1 MNLSLPFGMK
11 CGMKKIMKKMRKILQ
26 KIAWRTHRWSLKIGL
41 FNVYLG
47 GDHNKFGFQILNVDN
62 GLFWSGSL
70 FEITWAFP
78 TVTHGGELTIDI
90 LYLFEK
96 WDSWCHDMD
105 ERELWG
111 SKLNRWE
118 KFNIYIND
126 KLNSI
131 R

>member
-1 MNLSLPFGMK
+1 MK
-11 CGMKKIMKKMRKILQ
+11 IRKILQ
-26 KIAWRTHRWSLKIGL
+26 KIAWKTYRWNLKIGL

-47 GDHNKFGFQILNVDN
+47 GDHDKFGFQILNVHN
-62 GLFWSGSL
+62 GIHWSGSL

-96 WDSWCHDMD
+96 WNSWCRDMD